1 MARKAEY
8 STGAEYPKR
17 TMGWGKSRESRH
29 TEQTGLE
36 VAHAG
41 KTVDIN

>member
-1 MARKAEY
+1 MARMAEY
-8 STGAEYPKR
+8 SAGAEYPKL

-29 TEQTGLE
+29 TGQTGLE
-36 VAHAG
+36 VAHTG